1 MTPSTI
7 ISSTRRRPLDRVY
20 DYLATGLDKVQIP
33 GLCVFAAGT
42 AFSISFTNWAVF
54 PFVLLPLFLWADLT
68 RRNPAYRTSLDFPF
82 LALYASAVAS
92 SFAAYYVGG
101 TEFMNRSFSWAYQ
114 YTAPLAFYAVAF
126 SLYRRDKRIAAVMFI
141 MLVAAATAN
150 SGYAI
155 YQFCDRVFH
164 GVHVLTNRPGGRM
177 FYMTYG
183 GVMTAVCS
191 LTLVALVKA
200 KMRLWARIVLGF
212 ALAIMLGGLAVSL
225 VRSAWLGFGVSFVV
239 IAVIAERRLLWAI
252 PVVLVVAFLIAPREI
267 IDRAASLVR
276 VGTAFEN
283 VEPAKPDVEPA
294 KPDVEPAKPDVE
306 PAAPDGESRLGIW
319 KTYVRIAGDY
329 PALGIGLHNA
339 RYTYDRYKDPGSI
352 ESEIPHAHN
361 NYLQAVVERGIIG
374 LVAFLALV
382 GGLFVIFARA
392 YRRGPPG
399 SKTYVIGLAGVGIMS
414 GFLVEGLFEYT
425 FGDFE
430 IMILIYGLAAVA
442 VALTR
447 REASETLGK
456 KETHVT
462 GQ

>member
-1 MTPSTI
+1 LTPPTTI
-7 ISSTRRRPLDRVY
+7 SRTWRSPFDRVY
-20 DYLATGLDKVQIP
+20 DYLATGLDKIQIP

-54 PFVLLPLFLWADLT
+54 PFVLLPLLLWADLT
-68 RRNPAYRTSLDFPF
+68 RRNPAYRTTLDFPF

-101 TEFMNRSFSWAYQ
+101 TEFMNRSFSWVYQ

-141 MLVAAATAN
+141 MLVVAATVN

-155 YQFCDRVFH
+155 YQFCERLSH

-200 KMRLWARIVLGF
+200 KMRPWARIVLGF

-267 IDRAASLVR
+267 IDRAASLIR
-276 VGTAFEN
+276 VGAAFEN
-283 VEPAKPDVEPA
+283 VEPADPE
-294 KPDVEPAKPDVE
+294 
-306 PAAPDGESRLGIW
+306 GESRLGIW

-339 RYTYDRYKDPGSI
+339 RYTYDRYKDPDSI

-374 LVAFLALV
+374 LAAFLALV

-399 SKTYVIGLAGVGIMS
+399 GKTYVIGLAGVGIMS

-447 REASETLGK
+447 RESDETLGK
-456 KETHVT
+456 KEMHVT

>member
-1 MTPSTI
+1 MISPATI
-7 ISSTRRRPLDRVY
+7 NGTRRRTVDRVY
-20 DYLATGLDKVQIP
+20 DYLATGLDKVQVA

-42 AFSISFTNWAVF
+42 AFSISFTNWSVF
-54 PFVLLPLFLWADLT
+54 PFVLLPLVLWADLT
-68 RRNPAYRTSLDFPF
+68 RRNPAYRTALDIPL
-82 LALYASAVAS
+82 LAVYASAVAS
-92 SFAAYYVGG
+92 SFASYYAGG
-101 TEFMNRSFSWAYQ
+101 AEFMSRSFSWVYR

-126 SLYRRDKRIAAVMFI
+126 SLYRRDKRVVAAMFI

-155 YQFCDRVFH
+155 YQFCDRVLH

-183 GVMTAVCS
+183 GVMAAVCS

-200 KMRLWARIVLGF
+200 KIRLWARIASASAF
-212 ALAIMLGGLAVSL
+212 AIMLGGLAVSL
-225 VRSAWLGFGVSFVV
+225 VRSAWLGFGVAFVV

-252 PVVLVVAFLIAPREI
+252 PAVIVVALLIAPREI
-267 IDRAASLVR
+267 TDRAASLVR
-276 VGTAFEN
+276 VGAAFEHA
-283 VEPAKPDVEPA
+283 EPTD
-294 KPDVEPAKPDVE
+294 
-306 PAAPDGESRLGIW
+306 PDGESRLGIW

-329 PALGIGLHNA
+329 PVFGIGLHNA

-361 NYLQAVVERGIIG
+361 NYLQAVVERGIVG
-374 LVAFLALV
+374 LAAFLALV
-382 GGLFVIFARA
+382 GALFVIFVRA

-430 IMILIYGLAAVA
+430 IMILIYGLAAIA

-447 REASETLGK
+447 READETADRAD
-456 KETHVT
+456 TRVT
-462 GQ
+462 QP